1 MSHEF
6 RSLLRKIGS
15 GPHTSQNLTRTEAQA
30 AMRLMLHQDATP
42 AQIGAFLISHR
53 IKRPTGEE
61 LAGMADTY
69 DQLGPQLPELAQ
81 TPNAQRP
88 IVFCYA
94 YDGRS
99 RTAPLGPLVA
109 LTLASFGI
117 PVIQH
122 GGDRVPTKEGVP
134 LIELWEA
141 LGVYWNPCTLENVH
155 KILETHGI
163 GFVHLPQHFPLAQA
177 LMPYRDQIG
186 KRPPL
191 STLELMWSPYVGDH
205 LLVCGYV
212 HPPTEEMFRGAFEL
226 RNTRSFITVKGL
238 EGSCDLPRD
247 RTAIIGY
254 QDGDEFHR
262 LTLAPRDYGF
272 AASEVPIASTADWAV
287 SSLATLQGTSSE
299 LTEALIWNAGFYLW
313 RSQSPTNSQ
322 TDLQTELKS
331 AFDRV
336 RAALKDG
343 CVYQKLIDLQQA
355 LPHH

>member
-6 RSLLRKIGS
+6 RSLLRKVGS

-69 DQLGPQLPELAQ
+69 DQLGPQLPEI
-81 TPNAQRP
+81 TPTSQRP

-109 LTLASFGI
+109 LTLASLGI

-134 LIELWEA
+134 LIELWDA
-141 LGVYWNPCTLENVH
+141 LDVYWNPCTLENVH
-155 KILETHGI
+155 KILETHGL

-191 STLELMWSPYVGDH
+191 STLELMWSPYVGNQ

-212 HPPTEEMFRGAFEL
+212 HPPTEGMFRGAFEL

-272 AASEVPIASTADWAV
+272 AASEVPICDTADWTTA
-287 SSLATLQGTSSE
+287 SLATLKGIPSE
-299 LTEALIWNAGFYLW
+299 LTEALVWNAGFYLW
-313 RSQSPTNSQ
+313 RSQSSTNSP
-322 TDLQTELKS
+322 TDLQAELKS

-343 CVYQKLIDLQQA
+343 RAYQKLTDLQQA
-355 LPHH
+355 LPHHGE